1 MSRLLARRPRRSD
14 MRYARR
20 SEVHLERAPKSKQ
33 LFHALDHGQAVPV
46 APDAFI
52 NPGRE
57 PGWGPHLE
65 SFLARNREGFRALSL
80 EPRIT
85 STRDGTRLELQPGE
99 KAGAIPLRSAATG
112 KIAGGFVVAP
122 RFGWTGV
129 GSVLSKTG
137 WGSGPEFLIQPLVPG
152 SGREVPPWV
161 LAGPVL
167 QRVAEMLRQL
177 RPGYRERTEVRSHP
191 RGQIQ
196 WQLYVSQQLPAGRWH
211 QLPCRFSELES
222 DSRLKQVVR
231 WVLERI
237 KTELIVCGGADPVA
251 RLLAAIATQLLD
263 QVMDVQAR
271 RPNPGEFDRS
281 LNSGSMMT
289 AALRD
294 GLQAIGWIAEERGL
308 GGGRSSDGLSWALP
322 LDKLWERYVE
332 SVYRVEAAKAG
343 ATVRVGRLGETTV
356 PLTWSGGSRHR
367 TMSHLVPDVV
377 LLRRD
382 VLQIV
387 DAKYKA
393 HFADLDA
400 TRWSE
405 FSDEAREAHRADI
418 HQVLA
423 YAAALGDGRDVHA
436 TLVYPVSHRLAAEL
450 VERRLDSSTARL
462 AVGQRQITLELRA
475 MSFG

>member
-1 MSRLLARRPRRSD
+1 MSLVPVRRS
-14 MRYARR
+14 RRGRSSYALR
-20 SEVHLERAPKSKQ
+20 SSINLERAPKSKQ
-33 LFHALDHGQAVPV
+33 LLHAEDHGPAVTV
-46 APDAFI
+46 LPDAFI

-65 SFLARNREGFRALSL
+65 GFLARNREGFRALSL

-85 STRDGTRLELQPGE
+85 STRDGTRLELLPGE

-112 KIAGGFVVAP
+112 NIAGGVIVAP
-122 RFGWTGV
+122 RFGWAGV

-137 WGSGPEFLIQPLVPG
+137 WGSGPEFLSQPLVPG

-167 QRVAEMLRQL
+167 QRVSEMLRQL
-177 RPGYRERTEVRSHP
+177 RPGYRDHMEIRAHP

-196 WQLYVSQQLPAGRWH
+196 WAVYVSKQLPVGKWH

-222 DSRLKQVVR
+222 DSRLKQAVR

-237 KTELIVCGGADPVA
+237 KTDLIVCGGADPVA
-251 RLLAAIATQLLD
+251 RLLGAFATRLLE
-263 QVMDVQAR
+263 QVLDIQAR
-271 RPNPGEFDRS
+271 RPNAGEFDRALS
-281 LNSGSMMT
+281 SGSLMT
-289 AALRD
+289 ATLRD

-332 SVYRVEAAKAG
+332 ALYRIEAAKVG

-377 LLRRD
+377 LQRRD
-382 VLQIV
+382 ILQIV

-400 TRWSE
+400 MRWSE
-405 FSDEAREAHRADI
+405 FADEAREAHRADV

-423 YAAALGDGRDVHA
+423 YAAALGDGRDIHA

-450 VERRLDSSTARL
+450 VERHLDSSTARL